1 MKNNTP
7 SKVDSKLMDIP
18 HGALY
23 GSQQIEKKLICLN
36 FLLKTLPSSTS
47 YSSSSDSSSER
58 LLANM
63 KIRNTLTIRW
73 TTECGN
79 INADCTSDSF

>member
-1 MKNNTP
+1 MVLFMDHN
-7 SKVDSKLMDIP
+7 KLK
-18 HGALY
+18 
-23 GSQQIEKKLICLN
+23 KKLICLN

-63 KIRNTLTIRW
+63 KIRNALTITW
-73 TTECGN
+73 TTECEK
-79 INADCTSDSF
+79 INVDCTSYSF